1 MISETTIR
9 EVNERANCVDV
20 VGRFVELK
28 KAGTLFKGLCP
39 FHDERTPSFTVSAI
53 RNTYHCFGCGAHGN
67 AIKFIMEVGGRS
79 FPEAV
84 RELAEDSAIEVVEDR
99 TISPQRKEMISKER
113 DQRKRLFEIQDLV
126 TDYFTHQLFS
136 PSGYAAQQY
145 LQRRGIEPASARAFR
160 LGYCPVNPAGLDNYA
175 QKMGITIDE
184 LTTLGIIA
192 TPKSGFDAN
201 RPLGGAYVRFK
212 DRLVCPIVDIKDQ
225 VSGFSCRLLNNSKK
239 AAKYVNSPE
248 TPIFIKSEQLYGAG
262 TAKKTARQ
270 LNGVIV
276 CEGNLD
282 VVTLWEF
289 GFQESVAVMGTAL
302 SDFQGLL
309 LKRLGQ
315 EITVIMDG
323 DSAGKKAAF
332 AGLSSFLR
340 ADLQPRAVLM
350 PDGEDPDS
358 YLRTQGAD
366 ALRARIESAKPLL
379 EIFMDDCIAQQ
390 PNDGPGRLAGMR
402 KIAATLCFLADD
414 LSKRLYV
421 QRLEKQ
427 LDLGVDLI
435 EATLTEA
442 KEKFAKQ
449 DRTEVAPKPPPRSL
463 PPREAVSVI
472 PRPPVPSSEDGPFT
486 GQRTPNF
493 ETFQTI
499 KTFTLRF
506 PGYLSQTFGFIL
518 QFPSISIDFH
528 QLDGHKFLTQK
539 ALIGFLGVLRQSV
552 ADGQTPNVDR
562 ILSTM
567 TCSQTVSFLRACQ
580 VRVLTSDEES
590 VRGELPNLIRR
601 LAVDYLKDERKRI
614 QEALRTSFQQQNE
627 VLCEQLQKELR
638 DVQERLANQQRIT
651 PEGAR

>member
-9 EVNERANCVDV
+9 EVNERASCVEV
-20 VGRFVELK
+20 VGRFVDLK

-39 FHDERTPSFTVSAI
+39 FHDEKTPSFTVSAI

-84 RELAEDSAIEVVEDR
+84 RELAEESGVQVEEDR
-99 TISPQRKEMISKER
+99 TISPERKEMISKER
-113 DQRKRLFEIQDLV
+113 DERKRLFEVQGIV
-126 TDYFTHQLFS
+126 TDYFTSQLFS
-136 PSGYAAQQY
+136 QGGYPAQQY
-145 LQRRGIEPASARAFR
+145 LQRRGIEPASAKAFR
-160 LGYCPVNPAGLDNYA
+160 LGYCPVNPSGLESYA

-184 LTTLGIIA
+184 LTTLGIVA
-192 TPKSGFDAN
+192 APKAGFDAN

-225 VSGFSCRLLNNSKK
+225 VSGFSCRLLNDSKK

-262 TAKKTARQ
+262 TAKKAARQ
-270 LNGVIV
+270 LNSVIV

-282 VVTLWEF
+282 VVTLWEY
-289 GFQESVAVMGTAL
+289 GFQGSVAVMGTAL

-309 LKRLGQ
+309 LKRMGEQ
-315 EITVIMDG
+315 ITVIMDG

-340 ADLQPRAVLM
+340 AGLQPRAVLM

-358 YLRTQGAD
+358 YLRSQGAD
-366 ALRARIESAKPLL
+366 ALQARIETAKPLL
-379 EIFMDDCIAQQ
+379 EIFMDDCISQQ
-390 PNDGPGRLAGMR
+390 PNDDPGRLAGMR
-402 KIAATLCFLADD
+402 NIAATLCFLEDD
-414 LSKRLYV
+414 LSRRLYI

-427 LDLGVDLI
+427 LKIGIDLI
-435 EATLTEA
+435 EATLMEA
-442 KEKFAKQ
+442 KEKAVKK
-449 DRTEVAPKPPPRSL
+449 DRTESVPKPPPRST
-463 PPREAVSVI
+463 PPREPAPVI
-472 PRPPVPSSEDGPFT
+472 HHPPLPSFEESPFT
-486 GQRTPNF
+486 AQTPPHF
-493 ETFQTI
+493 ESFPSA
-499 KTFTLRF
+499 KTVPLRF
-506 PGYLSQTFGFIL
+506 PGYLSQIFGFIL
-518 QFPSISIDFH
+518 QFPSISLDFH
-528 QLDGHKFLTQK
+528 GLDGHKFLTQK

-552 ADGQTPNVDR
+552 ADEQTPNVDR

-580 VRVLTSDEES
+580 VRVLTADEES
-590 VRGELPNLIRR
+590 VRGELPNLIKR
-601 LAVDYLKDERKRI
+601 LAVDYLKDERRRI
-614 QEALRTSFQQQNE
+614 QAALRTSFQQQDE
-627 VLCEQLQKELR
+627 ALCETLQKELR
-638 DVQERLANQQRIT
+638 DVQERLANQKRNT

>member
-9 EVNERANCVDV
+9 EVNERANCVEV

-39 FHDERTPSFTVSAI
+39 FHDEKTPSFTVSAI

-84 RELAEDSAIEVVEDR
+84 RELAEESGIEVEEDR
-99 TISPQRKEMISKER
+99 TISPQRREMISKER
-113 DQRKRLFEIQDLV
+113 DERKRLFEVQGLV
-126 TDYFTHQLFS
+126 TDYFTNQLFS
-136 PSGYAAQQY
+136 QGGFPAQQY
-145 LQRRGIEPASARAFR
+145 LERRGIEPASAKAFR
-160 LGYCPVNPAGLDNYA
+160 LGYCPVNPSGLDAYA
-175 QKMGITIDE
+175 KKMGITLEE
-184 LTTLGIIA
+184 LNTLGIIA
-192 TPKSGFDAN
+192 PSKSGLDN
-201 RPLGGAYVRFK
+201 HRPLGGAYVRFK

-225 VSGFSCRLLNNSKK
+225 VSGFSCRLLNDNKK

-270 LNGVIV
+270 LNSVIV

-282 VVTLWEF
+282 VVTLWEY
-289 GFQESVAVMGTAL
+289 GFQGSVAVMGTAL

-309 LKRLGQ
+309 LKRMGQ
-315 EITVIMDG
+315 QITVIMDG

-340 ADLQPRAVLM
+340 AGLQPRAVLM

-358 YLRTQGAD
+358 YLRTQGTD
-366 ALRARIESAKPLL
+366 ALQARIESAKPLL
-379 EIFMDDCIAQQ
+379 EIYMDDCIAQQ
-390 PNDGPGRLAGMR
+390 PNDDPGRLAGMR
-402 KIAATLCFLADD
+402 QIASTLCFLDDD
-414 LSKRLYV
+414 LSRKLYV

-427 LDLGVDLI
+427 LGLGTELI
-435 EATLTEA
+435 EAALTEA
-442 KEKFAKQ
+442 KEKAAKK
-449 DRTEVAPKPPPRSL
+449 DRTESAPKAPVRAATKLEP
-463 PPREAVSVI
+463 VSVI
-472 PRPPVPSSEDGPFT
+472 HHPPLPPLQESPFT
-486 GQRTPNF
+486 GQTSPNF
-493 ETFQTI
+493 ESFQST
-499 KTFTLRF
+499 KTVPLRF
-506 PGYLSQTFGFIL
+506 PGYLSQIFGFIL
-518 QFPSISIDFH
+518 QFPSISLDFH

-580 VRVLTSDEES
+580 VRVLTADEAS
-590 VRGELPNLIRR
+590 VRGELPNLIMR
-601 LAVDYLKDERKRI
+601 LAVDHLKDERRRI
-614 QEALRTSFQQQNE
+614 QAALRTSFQEQDE
-627 VLCEQLQKELR
+627 MLCEQLQKELR
-638 DVQERLANQQRIT
+638 DVQERLANQQRNT